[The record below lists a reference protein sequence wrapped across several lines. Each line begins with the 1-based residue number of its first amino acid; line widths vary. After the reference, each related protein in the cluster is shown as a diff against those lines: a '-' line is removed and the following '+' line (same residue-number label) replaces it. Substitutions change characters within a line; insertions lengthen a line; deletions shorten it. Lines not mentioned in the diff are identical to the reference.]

1 MKEGE
6 GIYQRIYQLVQLI
19 PKGKVL
25 TYGQI
30 GRALGCSARQ
40 VGYAMASI
48 PSHQDIP
55 WQRVVN
61 RKGLVSSRSNGFPDP
76 RQRIILEEEGID
88 FDDKGRIDFNRFL
101 WQKVE
106 ESSQTKT

>member
-1 MKEGE
+1 MKKEGE

-30 GRALGCSARQ
+30 GHALGCSARQ

-48 PSHQDIP
+48 PSQQDIP

-61 RKGLVSSRSNGFPDP
+61 SQGLVSPRSNGFPDP
-76 RQRIILEEEGID
+76 RQRIILKEEGID
-88 FDDKGRIDFNRFL
+88 FDEKGRIDFNRFL
-101 WQKVE
+101 WQEVE
-106 ESSQTKT
+106 